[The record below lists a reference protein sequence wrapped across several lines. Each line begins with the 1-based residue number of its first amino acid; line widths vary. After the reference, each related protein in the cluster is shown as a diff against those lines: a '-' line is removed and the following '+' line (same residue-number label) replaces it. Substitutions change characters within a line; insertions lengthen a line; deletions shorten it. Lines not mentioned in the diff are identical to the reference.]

1 MRQPLL
7 GPLHEDGADS
17 ESELARSNVVPSQ
30 VSKHRV
36 NYFFPFDTGHRTGFD
51 SGHIVERFA
60 QQLQALTT
68 GSLTTSGVVAPWL
81 REGHSGAGQ
90 ALWRE
95 CTRNVSLDLYPYVRR
110 LSGSE
115 RSSAEQ
121 HVGCPRCFSI
131 GDEAL
136 NWLTGKSGARG
147 HGLIIAMNAQT
158 VRGGQRDAGETIDVA
173 VLIHNVHLQ
182 IWHSGLGLVIL
193 EVEYKPQDGDD
204 VDVAS
209 LILHMNHLLCRTGQ
223 HRTYSAAWVRR
234 ATATTIERQP
244 APSLE
249 CLVSALLP
257 AAKAAGTISPGNAAG
272 DPVRLWRDRR
282 RLFAYSYVAF
292 ENAVPDF
299 ERRMYAFRLSHRYT
313 LDYAA
318 ADGSVDEVY
327 APFKDIAHSVC
338 LEGGCVVVTHDT
350 RLPFLTSFLTSAFQT
365 SYLPLAIVAYH
376 EYLYLLRATQ
386 ESTGLARRSKNSRAH
401 TETLRQLVADL
412 AFFRLHFRFSQA
424 SQLTQQNRV
433 YAMLRSALALDRLLA
448 EAEEDARSAHG
459 QYIERLWR
467 LPGSIAIGLSA
478 AIFAPQLFD
487 LFASTDFSW
496 SRPARQLI
504 AVVSGLVVG
513 GFFYLRGLTG
523 RK

>member
-1 MRQPLL
+1 M
-7 GPLHEDGADS
+7 
-17 ESELARSNVVPSQ
+17 PSP
-30 VSKHRV
+30 VSQHRV

-51 SGHIVERFA
+51 GGHIVERFV
-60 QQLQALTT
+60 QQLQAMTT
-68 GSLTTSGVVAPWL
+68 GSLTASGVVAPWL
-81 REGHSGAGQ
+81 REAHPGPGQ
-90 ALWRE
+90 PLWQE
-95 CTRNVSLDLYPYVRR
+95 CARNVSLDLYPYVRR
-110 LSGSE
+110 LCGSE
-115 RSSAEQ
+115 LSGGEP
-121 HVGCPRCFSI
+121 HVGCPRSFSI

-147 HGLIIAMNAQT
+147 HGLIIAMNAEA
-158 VRGGQRDAGETIDVA
+158 VGGGERDASETIDVA

-182 IWHSGLGLVIL
+182 IWRSGLGLIIL
-193 EVEYKPQDGDD
+193 EVEYRPQDGAG

-234 ATATTIERQP
+234 TTATTTERHP

-249 CLVSALLP
+249 SVTSALLP
-257 AAKAAGTISPGNAAG
+257 GAKVPGTNAPGHVVG
-272 DPVRLWRDRR
+272 EPVRLWRDRR

-292 ENAVPDF
+292 ESAVPDL

-313 LDYAA
+313 LDYAVV
-318 ADGSVDEVY
+318 DSSVDEVY

-350 RLPFLTSFLTSAFQT
+350 RLPFLTDFLTGAFQT

-386 ESTGLARRSKNSRAH
+386 ESTGLARHARNSRAH
-401 TETLRQLVADL
+401 TETLRRLVGDL

-448 EAEEDARSAHG
+448 EAEDDARSAHG
-459 QYIERLWR
+459 QYIEKLWR

-478 AIFAPQLFD
+478 ALFAPQLFD
-487 LFASTDFSW
+487 LFTSMELAW

-504 AVVSGLVVG
+504 AVVSGVG
-513 GFFYLRGLTG
+513 VGCFVYLRGLTG